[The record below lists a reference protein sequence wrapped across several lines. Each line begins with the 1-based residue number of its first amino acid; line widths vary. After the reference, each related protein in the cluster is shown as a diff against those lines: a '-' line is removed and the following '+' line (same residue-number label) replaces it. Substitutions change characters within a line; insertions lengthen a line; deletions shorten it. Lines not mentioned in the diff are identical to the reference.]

1 MTTTKEQIEILEK
14 ALLACQNAGQKQI
27 GWKLGFGSPAALKSL
42 NTSKPLIGGLFDTGE
57 LKSGSTTDVS
67 NMTKPCIEAEVAA
80 YISSDIAE
88 NATENQIIESVASLV
103 PAIELVDFH
112 TAPSDPETILT
123 DNIFQRGWVMLPSL
137 ENGWASG
144 AKGLEIHISQ
154 GNETWDP
161 ATDIEAKIG
170 SLTDN
175 LIECNR
181 VANILGRGIKKGDII
196 LLGSVIPP
204 QPSNGKPFIVS
215 IPGKGEVSLQFTH

>member
-67 NMTKPCIEAEVAA
+67 NMTKPCIEAEIAA

-175 LIECNR
+175 
-181 VANILGRGIKKGDII
+181 ILNVTGLQISGKGHKKRRYYT
-196 LLGSVIPP
+196 SWFCYPP